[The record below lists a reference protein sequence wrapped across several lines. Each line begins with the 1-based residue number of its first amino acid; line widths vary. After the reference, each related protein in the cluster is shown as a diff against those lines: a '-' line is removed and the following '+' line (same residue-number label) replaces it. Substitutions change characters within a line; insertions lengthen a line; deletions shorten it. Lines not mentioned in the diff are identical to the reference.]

1 MTTSVTPRQVSGG
14 GKYFLGWFKVAEND
28 AKYVA
33 DQVINQHN
41 GASAP
46 DTFWSVEV
54 R

>member
-1 MTTSVTPRQVSGG
+1 MVG
-14 GKYFLGWFKVAEND
+14 FEVAEND

-33 DQVINQHN
+33 DQVINQYN

-54 R
+54 SAEQQQN